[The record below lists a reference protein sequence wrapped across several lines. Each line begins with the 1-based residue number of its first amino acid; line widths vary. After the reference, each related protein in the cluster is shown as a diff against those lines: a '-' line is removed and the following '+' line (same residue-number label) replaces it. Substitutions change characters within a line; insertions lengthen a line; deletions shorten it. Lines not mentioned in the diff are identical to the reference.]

1 MRSPVGGSLSLS
13 ILLALV
19 GCASSDPEAIDDTED
34 ALTVQSQ
41 QAEEPERVPPDWT
54 QPASLSPVELCKVE
68 DGQPRNTRG
77 VLEGT
82 QVNGVRVRSN
92 VGFPL
97 SEGTLPINGEANLI
111 VAMVSFDDAP
121 RSELTPEG
129 FLAPQLQKMTQW
141 SEFWSQGKFRYTFQM
156 VDKWVNVPVNHA
168 DYPVR
173 PKVDQQASRRNAYQI
188 ARLVTEALPD
198 DLDYEAA
205 DGILVYWAPGIDSFE
220 GDIGLQGIERG
231 MELPTPDGPKGMF
244 FWSGN
249 NWHYTDSGEMTKELK
264 AEYTWSFWIYLML
277 DSQGL
282 HNHGPGNGWPNGL
295 QQLQV
300 PDPEFSAAI
309 LGWDAFKLGWIDDS
323 QVQCINP
330 DDLSE
335 PLQFMLTP
343 QEIAGGERKVSI
355 IPISESEVLV
365 IESRRPIGYSERW
378 DPLHSGL
385 VVYSVDPSIAE
396 LNVGVQAG
404 CGNDPAFPKWAHYL
418 YPDSFNPNTDDCRD
432 FTEVFVQ
439 EGDTLTYRGI
449 TISLEFSGDAL
460 DYVVVE

>member
-1 MRSPVGGSLSLS
+1 MMRSIVGISSSLSM
-13 ILLALV
+13 LLALV
-19 GCASSDPEAIDDTED
+19 GCATSDPGIVDDTE
-34 ALTVQSQ
+34 AVLAVQNE
-41 QAEEPERVPPDWT
+41 QADEPERIPPDWT
-54 QPASLSPVELCKVE
+54 QPASLSPVEFCKVE
-68 DGQPRNTRG
+68 DGQPQNTRG

-97 SEGTLPINGEANLI
+97 SEGTLPVEGDANLI

-129 FLAPQLQKMTQW
+129 FLAPQLETMAEW

-156 VDKWVNVPVNHA
+156 VDDWVNVPVNHA

-173 PKVDQQASRRNAYQI
+173 PRVDQQTSRQNAYQI
-188 ARLVTEALPD
+188 ARLVTDALPD

-205 DGILVYWAPGIDSFE
+205 DGILIYWAPGIDSFE

-231 MELPTPDGPKGMF
+231 MDLPTPDGPKRMF

-249 NWHYTDSGEMTKELK
+249 KWHYTDSGKMTKELK

-282 HNHGPGNGWPNGL
+282 HNHGPGNGWPSGL

-300 PDPEFSAAI
+300 PEPEFSGAI

-330 DDLSE
+330 EDLSE
-335 PLQFMLTP
+335 PVQFMLTP
-343 QEIAGGERKVSI
+343 QEIAGGELRCGRSRG
-355 IPISESEVLV
+355 
-365 IESRRPIGYSERW
+365 SRRWAARP
-378 DPLHSGL
+378 
-385 VVYSVDPSIAE
+385 
-396 LNVGVQAG
+396 
-404 CGNDPAFPKWAHYL
+404 CGRAWLAF
-418 YPDSFNPNTDDCRD
+418 
-432 FTEVFVQ
+432 
-439 EGDTLTYRGI
+439 
-449 TISLEFSGDAL
+449 
-460 DYVVVE
+460 